1 MSFLR
6 SSVSVALHNFFDHP
20 DNLIQ
25 PLVFKRITESGTPS
39 ALYLATLIRAS
50 VPFTE
55 GIAAVGKFD
64 RSIFSLL
71 LIGCALGSTVIL
83 PVQAD
88 NGIITIKRDVQT
100 RNATIPP
107 LIPDPNPTT
116 VNANPS
122 RQILQQTNEL
132 SDGDFANVAS
142 GAGINR
148 LVTQNTNNLGGNI
161 SNQTQLSN
169 LPAGRSGNSG
179 NGIANMV
186 NSNIQQG
193 LGALKII
200 TGDR

>member
-1 MSFLR
+1 M
-6 SSVSVALHNFFDHP
+6 
-20 DNLIQ
+20 
-25 PLVFKRITESGTPS
+25 
-39 ALYLATLIRAS
+39 
-50 VPFTE
+50 
-55 GIAAVGKFD
+55 GKFD
-64 RSIFSLL
+64 RSIYSLL
-71 LIGCALGSTVIL
+71 MIGCVLGSGICL

-107 LIPDPNPTT
+107 VIPDPNPTT